1 MLDSGIAFIVPVFAS
16 SPVANAVRRID
27 ARELNCQ
34 PALNSRFARRQPEY
48 QPHIWLLLSC
58 FACRVFGTC
67 PRHTTSSRRRT
78 PHTKARLHRRRLA
91 FEMHIVVMESA
102 TEGSVEFVLE
112 F

>member
-1 MLDSGIAFIVPVFAS
+1 MLESEIAFIVPVFGS
-16 SPVANAVRRID
+16 SPIPKAVRRID
-27 ARELNCQ
+27 VRELNCQ
-34 PALNSRFARRQPEY
+34 PALNSRFARRQPEN

-67 PRHTTSSRRRT
+67 PRHTTSCRRRT
-78 PHTKARLHRRRLA
+78 PHTKARSHSGRLA